1 MVHGC
6 LYGHQSMNVLDFKN
20 NYIDQIFGIIS
31 EKLKWTLKCD
41 FNTIL
46 FIGASK
52 ILMRLSVLFFLT
64 FSASKYS
71 YSAFTFNEPFLPVNG
86 ENYF

>member
-31 EKLKWTLKCD
+31 EKLKWTLKW
-41 FNTIL
+41 
-46 FIGASK
+46 
-52 ILMRLSVLFFLT
+52 
-64 FSASKYS
+64 
-71 YSAFTFNEPFLPVNG
+71 
-86 ENYF
+86 